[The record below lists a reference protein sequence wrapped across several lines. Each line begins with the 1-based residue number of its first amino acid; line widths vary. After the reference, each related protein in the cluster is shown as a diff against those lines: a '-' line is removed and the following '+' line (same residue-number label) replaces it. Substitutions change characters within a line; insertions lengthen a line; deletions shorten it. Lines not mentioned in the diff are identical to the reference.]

1 MVKAKY
7 AAGAGR
13 GGRTQ
18 AAVRYYFNR
27 PDSEARRLLRQE
39 LKEADPDPAADP
51 EFRILPAS
59 RRGFDRTRDDID
71 PLEAKTQAKQNQA
84 RFHYRLTLSPDPWAG
99 TRMSEGELR
108 DWARAVLEPLRLRDP
123 RVEWTA
129 VVHQDLKHPHVH
141 ALVYSD
147 TRLSRDDL
155 GRLRAAGDEALRQ
168 WQREWEA
175 LHTEP
180 ISGRL
185 LEQGDAPHRSGK
197 PQGGGQGL
205 DSGEESEGSGRNRKL
220 RPQRGLEQGQ

>member
-18 AAVRYYFNR
+18 AAVRYYFHR
-27 PDSEARRLLRQE
+27 PESEARRLLRQE
-39 LKEADPDPAADP
+39 AKEADPDPTGEP
-51 EFRILPAS
+51 EFRVLPTA

-71 PLEAKTQAKQNQA
+71 PSEAKAQAAQNQA
-84 RFHYRLTLSPDPWAG
+84 RFHYRMTLSPDPWAG

-108 DWARAVLEPLRLRDP
+108 DWARAVLQPLRLRDP
-123 RVEWTA
+123 KVEWTA

-141 ALVYSD
+141 ALVYSE

-155 GRLRAAGDEALRQ
+155 GQLRAAGDAAVRQ

-185 LEQGDAPHRSGK
+185 LEQADLQHRGGK

-205 DSGEESEGSGRNRKL
+205 DGGEESEGSGRNRKL
-220 RPQRGLEQGQ
+220 RPQRGLEQGR

>member
-13 GGRTQ
+13 AVRTQ

-27 PDSEARRLLRQE
+27 PESEARRLLSQE
-39 LKEADPDPAADP
+39 LKEADPDPSTDP
-51 EFRILPAS
+51 EFRLLPTT
-59 RRGFDRTRDDID
+59 RRGFDRTKDDIEV
-71 PLEAKTQAKQNQA
+71 LEAKTQASQNQSP
-84 RFHYRLTLSPDPWAG
+84 FHYRLTLSPDPFAG

-108 DWARAVLEPLRLRDP
+108 EWARAVLEPLRLRDP
-123 RVEWTA
+123 KVEWTA

-155 GRLRAAGDEALRQ
+155 GQLRAAGDGAVRQ
-168 WQREWEA
+168 WQREWES

-185 LEQGDAPHRSGK
+185 LEQGDALHRSGK

-205 DSGEESEGSGRNRKL
+205 DSGEDSEGSGRNRKL
-220 RPQRGLEQGQ
+220 RPQRGLEQG